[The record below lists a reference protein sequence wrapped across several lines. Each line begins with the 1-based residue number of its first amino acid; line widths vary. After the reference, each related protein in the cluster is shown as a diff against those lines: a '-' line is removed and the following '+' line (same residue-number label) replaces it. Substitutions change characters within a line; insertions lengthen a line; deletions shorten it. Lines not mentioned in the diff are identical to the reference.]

1 MYAAGLGGEQE
12 CDGKTPRLRQIGSER
27 EAKGRTSRG
36 QRKVE
41 PKPRGA
47 DEEDSDD
54 LSRGLRGTEEE
65 EFGAGGGNEPEGCA
79 GK

>member
-1 MYAAGLGGEQE
+1 MGALGSLLWGSAM
-12 CDGKTPRLRQIGSER
+12 DGFIGRGRSEAR
-27 EAKGRTSRG
+27 GGRTSRG

-41 PKPRGA
+41 PKLRGT

-54 LSRGLRGTEEE
+54 LSRGLRGTDEE